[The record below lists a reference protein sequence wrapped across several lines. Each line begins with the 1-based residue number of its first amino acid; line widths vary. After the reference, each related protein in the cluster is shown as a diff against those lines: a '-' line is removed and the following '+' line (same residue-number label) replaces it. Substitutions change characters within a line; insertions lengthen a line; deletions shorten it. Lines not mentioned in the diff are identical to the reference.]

1 MIIQKD
7 YNYKEII
14 KYLKK
19 AQRGSSFREK
29 RKNKLLLKI
38 LYKIAKC
45 ADNIITYQNIV
56 KIRTKNCQRRQL
68 VERVR
73 RTKLSGKEESNLG
86 RKSLRKKVD

>member
-1 MIIQKD
+1 LIIQKD

-19 AQRGSSFREK
+19 AQRGSSFRRK
-29 RKNKLLLKI
+29 RKNKLLLKS

-56 KIRTKNCQRRQL
+56 KIR
-68 VERVR
+68 ER
-73 RTKLSGKEESNLG
+73 TAKEGS
-86 RKSLRKKVD
+86 S